1 MKSKNSRNYFL
12 VLFISL
18 SITSYSQIGIGDMF
32 FIFNYNSEDFQKFYT
47 IKGYKLNRYIDD
59 ESTTGIDVVKTS
71 KGNINQIILYTRW
84 FDRGRSITYKII
96 DDSNLFLK
104 FKEELPKYDFTFV
117 KNEIKEDKEEGNYE
131 VFEYIN
137 DRSGYVLEIY
147 INPVKSGNQEWVS
160 YEILLTKIQRPP
172 KLYSYSMND
181 KGDSVSLKISNEDYE
196 WLKNSQIITDWKSNL
211 TEVFWGEY
219 ENKRK
224 EFEQDVVKFYL
235 KKCLGEILTNIFFG
249 TKKIEGKFGYIFGE
263 GSVLRNQSGI
273 TFEVFYKSVKD
284 DKILLYKLK
293 QVYKYKFG
301 KLDNDLLVEEIK

>member
-1 MKSKNSRNYFL
+1 MKKYTLFIL
-12 VLFISL
+12 LFISF

-47 IKGYKLNRYIDD
+47 IKGYKLNRYID
-59 ESTTGIDVVKTS
+59 EEYVTGIDVIKTS
-71 KGNINQIILYTRW
+71 KGNLNQITLYTRW
-84 FDRGRSITYKII
+84 FDKGRSITYKIV

-104 FKEELPKYDFTFV
+104 FKEELPKYDFTLV
-117 KNEIKEDKEEGNYE
+117 KNGIEEGKEGNYE

-137 DRSGYVLEIY
+137 NKSGYELKIY
-147 INPVKSGNQEWVS
+147 IVPNKSENLEWVS
-160 YEILLTKIQRPP
+160 YEIGLTKIQRPP
-172 KLYSYSMND
+172 KIYSYSMND
-181 KGDSVSLKISNEDYE
+181 EGDSVSLKISDEDYE
-196 WLKNSQIITDWKSNL
+196 WLKNSQIITDWKSDL
-211 TEVFWGEY
+211 TKEFWGEY

-235 KKCLGEILTNIFFG
+235 KKCLGEILTNVFFG
-249 TKKIEGKFGYIFGE
+249 TTKIEGKFGYIFGK

-273 TFEVFYKSVKD
+273 TIEVLCKSVKD
-284 DKILLYKLK
+284 EKILWYKLK